1 MKDRPIIFSAPM
13 VRALLAGTKTQ
24 TRRIVKHQ
32 GILDHPAGK
41 GFKVILLGN
50 KEAWLNSR
58 PDHPQHIT
66 KFCPYGQPGDRL
78 WVRETWT
85 ETINIEGIPD
95 WPDRPC
101 TLVDDDP
108 SDVVIYRADGEWEW
122 LDDEGGSTDKTNWK
136 SPLFMPRWASRI
148 LLELTA
154 VRVERLQDISEE
166 DAIAEGCEADKPKTW
181 WQGYMWDEHIEDYI
195 HQQHMGEGPPEWMFE
210 PKRMAPKPWLV
221 RSAKDHYRAL
231 WESINGAGSWHSN
244 PFVWVIE
251 FKRIEP

>member
-1 MKDRPIIFSAPM
+1 MKERPIIFSAPM

-166 DAIAEGCEADKPKTW
+166 DAKADGISPNWTRYDLKGWIPEEH
-181 WQGYMWDEHIEDYI
+181 GYMPHDTDDEGRVPGVDIYDDF
-195 HQQHMGEGPPEWMFE
+195 WTA
-210 PKRMAPKPWLV
+210 KRCYQ
-221 RSAKDHYRAL
+221 RL
-231 WESINGAGSWHSN
+231 WESINGPGSWKVN
-244 PFVWVIE
+244 PWVWVISFRRVE
-251 FKRIEP
+251 L